1 MTTYTTIIM
10 QMSQDRLKS
19 RLKDFH
25 LRFKFVDNGAN
36 YKVLFTSITG
46 RPYITGLWLYQICIH
61 PMSYATIQPLKC
73 NRLQ

>member
-1 MTTYTTIIM
+1 MTTCTTIIM

-46 RPYITGLWLYQICIH
+46 RP
-61 PMSYATIQPLKC
+61 M
-73 NRLQ
+73 LQVCG

>member
-1 MTTYTTIIM
+1 M

-25 LRFKFVDNGAN
+25 LRFTFVDNGAN

-46 RPYITGLWLYQICIH
+46 RP
-61 PMSYATIQPLKC
+61 M
-73 NRLQ
+73 LQVCG